1 MKRKLIIF
9 DLDGV
14 LINSLPN
21 MKYSMQRTNKELK
34 IKIDFNEYKKYL
46 GLPFE
51 KIMKKMGVKKN
62 VLEIKKTYSY
72 FSKKKIKEPK
82 INKKTIKD
90 LKILNINYDFAIFTS
105 KDKKRTTKILNKY
118 NFLKIIITAD
128 DVVEGKPS
136 PEGIYKILKKARIK
150 DKKNCIYVGDSIY
163 DYQSSKKAN
172 IDYLHASWGYDKNL
186 NKIEKIK
193 KITNLLQIKNFI

>member
-51 KIMKKMGVKKN
+51 KIMKKMGIKKN
-62 VLEIKKTYSY
+62 VLQIKKTYSY

>member
-21 MKYSMQRTNKELK
+21 MKYSMQKTNKELK

-51 KIMKKMGVKKN
+51 KIMKKIGVKKN
-62 VLEIKKTYSY
+62 VLQIKKTYSY

>member
-62 VLEIKKTYSY
+62 VIEIKKTYSY

>member
-21 MKYSMQRTNKELK
+21 MKYSMQKTNKELK

-51 KIMKKMGVKKN
+51 KIMKKIGVKKN
-62 VLEIKKTYSY
+62 VLQIKKTYSY

-82 INKKTIKD
+82 INKKMIKD
-90 LKILNINYDFAIFTS
+90 LKILNKNYDFAIFTS

-136 PEGIYKILKKARIK
+136 PEGIYKILKKAKIK
-150 DKKNCIYVGDSIY
+150 DKKKCIYVGDSIY

>member
-1 MKRKLIIF
+1 M
-9 DLDGV
+9 
-14 LINSLPN
+14 
-21 MKYSMQRTNKELK
+21 
-34 IKIDFNEYKKYL
+34 
-46 GLPFE
+46 
-51 KIMKKMGVKKN
+51 
-62 VLEIKKTYSY
+62 
-72 FSKKKIKEPK
+72 
-82 INKKTIKD
+82 
-90 LKILNINYDFAIFTS
+90 
-105 KDKKRTTKILNKY
+105 
-118 NFLKIIITAD
+118 
-128 DVVEGKPS
+128 EGKPS

>member
-51 KIMKKMGVKKN
+51 KIMKKIGVKKN
-62 VLEIKKTYSY
+62 VLQIKKTYNY

-90 LKILNINYDFAIFTS
+90 LKILNMNYDFAIFTS

-128 DVVEGKPS
+128 DVLEGKPS

>member
-90 LKILNINYDFAIFTS
+90 LKILNIKYDFAIFTS

>member
-51 KIMKKMGVKKN
+51 KIMKKIGVKKN
-62 VLEIKKTYSY
+62 VLQIKKTYNY

-90 LKILNINYDFAIFTS
+90 LKILNMNYDFAIFTS

-128 DVVEGKPS
+128 DVFEGKPS

>member
-21 MKYSMQRTNKELK
+21 MKYSMQKTNKELK

-51 KIMKKMGVKKN
+51 KIMKKIGIKKN
-62 VLEIKKTYSY
+62 VLQIKKTYGY

-82 INKKTIKD
+82 INKKMIKD
-90 LKILNINYDFAIFTS
+90 LKILNKNYDFAIFTS
-105 KDKKRTTKILNKY
+105 KDKKRTTRILNKY

-172 IDYLHASWGYDKNL
+172 INYLHASWGYDKTL